1 MWCLGLH
8 LPFLIGD
15 YVPEDDDHWELLC
28 ILLQTMRIIF
38 APVVNIDQVAYLQV
52 LIQKLL
58 QTFRDLFPDCSIIPK
73 MHYMVHMP
81 RTMLE

>member
-38 APVVNIDQVAYLQV
+38 AQVVNIDQVAYLQV

-58 QTFRDLFPDCSIIPK
+58 QTFRDLFPDYSIIPK

>member
-1 MWCLGLH
+1 
-8 LPFLIGD
+8 
-15 YVPEDDDHWELLC
+15 
-28 ILLQTMRIIF
+28 MRIIF